1 MSGVA
6 ELRHVTRVKAL
17 PNSTAVEL
25 ERPLP
30 FQLLPEWSPAV
41 LVWNPATQEVKG
53 PKTVLRVRFG
63 LWDNGQLGH
72 AIQKL
77 NFTNCLHAPCRP
89 GSRTFLSI
97 SRNLTTPVICG
108 RMATIG
114 SA

>member
-41 LVWNPATQEVKG
+41 LVWNPATQEVRG
-53 PKTVLRVRFG
+53 PKPEPRAPFELPV
-63 LWDNGQLGH
+63 WHNGRLGH
-72 AIQKL
+72 GPEINK
-77 NFTNCLHAPCRP
+77 
-89 GSRTFLSI
+89 
-97 SRNLTTPVICG
+97 
-108 RMATIG
+108 
-114 SA
+114 SAV